1 MDDIAKLLLG
11 GWSAYAL
18 TFVFTMSYIARP
30 IRERI
35 AKMRA
40 QWSLGYPWEECRQCV
55 GFWASLLAWAF
66 TWPSG
71 PLMLL
76 GIYGFSY
83 FLACREIP
91 IPPSNLDDNG

>member
-1 MDDIAKLLLG
+1 MEEISKLLLG
-11 GWSAYAL
+11 GWAAYAV
-18 TFVFTMSYIARP
+18 TFLLVTSFIARP

-35 AKMRA
+35 RRVRAK
-40 QWSLGYPWEECRQCV
+40 WNFGYPWEDCRQCV
-55 GFWASLLAWAF
+55 GFWVSLFIWPL

-91 IPPSNLDDNG
+91 IPPSELDE